1 MRGLIEVLAAERN
14 RSLFLA
20 GFRDTLP
27 VHLGLVPFGFIVG
40 LTAVELGV
48 TPLEITAMS
57 VIVFAGASQLAAV
70 FLMADGGHILIVV
83 LTVVL
88 INTRF
93 MMYSA
98 SLSPYFKPLSRF
110 RKAVYA
116 FLITDPTYALAIP
129 RFQSDDDEGAHWYYF
144 GSGIAMW
151 SFWVLGTA
159 LGAGLG
165 VGIPEV
171 FPVELVLPL
180 VFIALLFP
188 VIDDRPAAA
197 TAIVAA
203 GVGVVAAP
211 LSYNLG
217 LLVGV
222 GSGLLVGVFLK
233 R

>member
-1 MRGLIEVLAAERN
+1 MKGLFEGLAADRN

-27 VHLGLVPFGFIVG
+27 VHLGIVPLAFIVG
-40 LTAVELGV
+40 LTAVELGF

-57 VIVFAGASQLAAV
+57 VIVFAGAAQLAAV
-70 FLMADGGHILIVV
+70 FLMAEGGHILIVV

-98 SLSPYFKPLSRF
+98 SLAPYFKPLSRL

-129 RFQSDDDEGAHWYYF
+129 RFQSGDDGAHWYYF
-144 GSGIAMW
+144 GSGVAMW

-165 VGIPEV
+165 VGIPDV

-188 VIDDRPAAA
+188 VVEDRPAAA
-197 TAIVAA
+197 TAIAA
-203 GVGVVAAP
+203 GGAAVIAAP

-222 GSGLLVGVFLK
+222 GNGLLVGVSLN